1 MPDSSNSPI
10 FPADY
15 PSWSDDR
22 DAYADAKWSAAPPAA
37 SHYGGGGGGGYP
49 GADAYSAAPD
59 AYSGGAAGGYAQYE
73 SALLFSVFIL

>member
-1 MPDSSNSPI
+1 MYPL

-15 PSWSDDR
+15 PSWSEER

-37 SHYGGGGGGGYP
+37 SHYGGGGGGGGYP

-59 AYSGGAAGGYAQYE
+59 AYSRGAAGGYAQYE
-73 SALLFSVFIL
+73 SE